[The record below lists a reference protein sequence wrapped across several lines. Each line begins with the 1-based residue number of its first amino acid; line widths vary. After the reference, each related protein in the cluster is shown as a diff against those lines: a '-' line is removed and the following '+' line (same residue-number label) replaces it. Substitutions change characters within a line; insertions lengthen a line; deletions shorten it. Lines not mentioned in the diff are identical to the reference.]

1 MTLCQICF
9 WLAPRW
15 TRSRM
20 LCYHGPIF
28 QRPRGRR
35 AQREFTRAACQ
46 WVSERLSLCVCGW
59 PRVWGMSVVVTISVS
74 VRANV
79 SLSSEIRDVIG
90 FWASLRKKNS
100 KGAASANK
108 TQIWRTTENLSG
120 LPMLPTNADEQV
132 TYTAP
137 ATATAPFVLRLVI
150 TLFCTLLRIMRVVRP
165 QRQVGIQIRS
175 LCDLLFF
182 PRIFKLS
189 LRKIVVPC
197 SKNVSN
203 TLGTDECKGSA
214 ASGNRYVLEIK
225 LGDKVS

>member
-9 WLAPRW
+9 WLARW
-15 TRSRM
+15 TRTRI

-28 QRPRGRR
+28 QRPRRRR
-35 AQREFTRAACQ
+35 AQGERESLLVQ
-46 WVSERLSLCVCGW
+46 YVSGWVCGW

-90 FWASLRKKNS
+90 FWASLRKKTS

-108 TQIWRTTENLSG
+108 TQIWRTSELLSR
-120 LPMLPTNADEQV
+120 LPMLPTNATKRHETNIPIRTGV
-132 TYTAP
+132 CSVLGYY
-137 ATATAPFVLRLVI
+137 FVLHI
-150 TLFCTLLRIMRVVRP
+150 IADYACCTP
-165 QRQVGIQIRS
+165 AATKVGIQIRS

-182 PRIFKLS
+182 PREFKLS

-197 SKNVSN
+197 SKNVNN
-203 TLGTDECKGSA
+203 TLGAAECKGSA
-214 ASGNRYVLEIK
+214 CSGNRYALEIK
-225 LGDKVS
+225 LGDKVP